1 MIENHKGKKK
11 FTNFHDGVLMHI
23 RTSPTVFTIPLIV
36 ASLVFASGCTATNE
50 SVGAVSGAVI
60 GVVVGNQFGSGSG
73 RVAATALGALA
84 GGVIGGNIGRR
95 LDYSSRQHALKAEY
109 NALENGRSGAP
120 VRWQGTGQTY
130 GEVVP
135 QQPYQV
141 GTSNCR
147 RYTHTIYIGGQ
158 PETAT
163 GTACRNSD
171 GTWTPLA

>member
-1 MIENHKGKKK
+1 MIENHKGNKK
-11 FTNFHDGVLMHI
+11 FRFFTDGITMQIQIISAPIKIALVGI
-23 RTSPTVFTIPLIV
+23 SLIV
-36 ASLVFASGCTATNE
+36 ASGCTANNE
-50 SVGAVSGAVI
+50 SVGTVSGAVI
-60 GVVVGNQFGSGSG
+60 GGIVGNQFGKGNG

-95 LDYSSRQHALKAEY
+95 LDYQSRQSALQAEY
-109 NALENGRSGAP
+109 NALETGRSGAP

-141 GTSNCR
+141 GASNCR

-163 GTACRNSD
+163 GTACRNAD